1 MAEGGRPTK
10 YKPEYDDVALEYA
23 TGGYIEHGQVVPS
36 KVGLAL
42 ILGVKPDTLDDW
54 AKRHDTFSGT
64 LDLIHSKQHI
74 EALNRGLDGT
84 FNAAIT
90 KLLLHNHGYSD
101 KQSQEV
107 SGPNGEPIKTESKVE
122 WTIQPVKPINEAD
135 S

>member
-1 MAEGGRPTK
+1 MAGRPTK
-10 YKPEYDDVALEYA
+10 YKPEFDDVAHEYA
-23 TGGYIEHGQVVPS
+23 IGGYMEHGQVVPS
-36 KVGLAL
+36 KVGLAMV
-42 ILGVKPDTLDDW
+42 LGVKPDTLDDW
-54 AKRHDTFSGT
+54 AEKNEGFSGT
-64 LDLIHSKQHI
+64 LALIQAKQHV